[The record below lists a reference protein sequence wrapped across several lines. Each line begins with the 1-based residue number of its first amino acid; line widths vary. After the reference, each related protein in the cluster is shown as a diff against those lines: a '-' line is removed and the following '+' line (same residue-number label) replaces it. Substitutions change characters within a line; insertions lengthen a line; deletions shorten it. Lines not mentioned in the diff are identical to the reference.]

1 MSQPTNIP
9 ENAPSPILNYLRS
22 SGVFFSIFLWANHI
36 FLHYRVAGSFIFAFM
51 PIIGSITMYLWVIL
65 VADEFLLLEGSERIS
80 RIIKYLKH
88 LCFGIIILYGAVAL
102 AFWVNGMSSSPSVGK
117 KTRILSGSDINMGL
131 QSYRH
136 LTIGSWDG
144 DPNPKT
150 VLSSDKDDPG
160 LCTGGDVEIILT
172 EGMLSL
178 QRIVGI
184 KQDTEKFYMK
194 MLKAD
199 PDSKVALAG
208 LAEISSKKK
217 DYGKAVEWFDQLYDK
232 YPAEADIGRDLAVRL
247 FDSRNYDQAA
257 EVLKKLVETKR
268 DYETLYL
275 LGQALARAG
284 KKDEAEKYLAEAK
297 QLDPTDFRAF
307 HLLGY
312 VYRDTGRNE
321 EAKEAWTRVL
331 ELNPSFAQA
340 EKNIGS
346 LEK

>member
-1 MSQPTNIP
+1 MSSTGQTSPK
-9 ENAPSPILNYLRS
+9 APSPILSYVRT
-22 SGVFFSIFLWANHI
+22 SGIVFSLFLWANHI
-36 FLHYRVAGSFIFAFM
+36 FLNYRVAGNILFAFM
-51 PIIGSITMYLWVIL
+51 PIVGSITMYFWVIL

-88 LCFGIIILYGAVAL
+88 LCFGIIILYGAAAL
-102 AFWVNGMSSSPSVGK
+102 ALWVNGISPSPSVSK
-117 KTRILSGSDINMGL
+117 KTRILFLSDFNMGL
-131 QSYRH
+131 QSFSH

-144 DPNPKT
+144 DSNPRT

-160 LCTGGDVEIILT
+160 LRAGGDVEIILT

-184 KQDTEKFYMK
+184 KQDKEKFYMK

-208 LAEISSKKK
+208 LVEISSKKK
-217 DYGKAVEWFDQLYDK
+217 DFAKALEWFDQLYEK
-232 YPAEADIGRDLAVRL
+232 YPAEADIGQDLAGRL
-247 FDSRNYDQAA
+247 FDSRNYEQTA
-257 EVLKKLVETKR
+257 EVLKKLVEAKR

-275 LGQALARAG
+275 LGQALARSG
-284 KKDEAEKYLAEAK
+284 KKDEAEKYLEEAK

-307 HLLGY
+307 HILGY
-312 VYRDTGRNE
+312 VLRDTGRKE
-321 EAKEAWTRVL
+321 EAKEAWSRVL
-331 ELNPSFAQA
+331 ELNPNFAQA
-340 EKNIGS
+340 QKNIES